1 MVRQGGACLT
11 HVPMADPFQEY
22 ILPHVSALC
31 FCVLS
36 CLRAETSVPPMLQG
50 AFDIPQRPEME
61 TRHSGNKWVLGSLL
75 SPADPPVAVT
85 DACLGKIAAL
95 AQDAGK
101 SQRGE
106 NRASRVEMV
115 TVNHTLWFFLTCFV
129 VYKGFVI
136 YETVLGEMT

>member
-1 MVRQGGACLT
+1 
-11 HVPMADPFQEY
+11 
-22 ILPHVSALC
+22 
-31 FCVLS
+31 
-36 CLRAETSVPPMLQG
+36 MLQG

-61 TRHSGNKWVLGSLL
+61 NPALWKQMSSWILVV
-75 SPADPPVAVT
+75 PADPPVAVT

-101 SQRGE
+101 AQRVKIEQAVWDGYC
-106 NRASRVEMV
+106 A
-115 TVNHTLWFFLTCFV
+115 THALIFLTCFV